1 MTSTIEKL
9 SPLHPVASFDCG
21 EGALNKFLSG
31 FAYSNQQANASKTYV
46 GLHNGDIVG
55 FYTLVSGAVAY
66 DEAPD
71 RVIKGLSRHPVPIII
86 LARIATA
93 KTSQGKGVGA
103 SLLKDAMKRAASAAD
118 IVGARALVAHAK
130 NDSARSFYERFDFIS
145 SPTNPLHLF
154 LLMKDLQRFI
164 K

>member
-1 MTSTIEKL
+1 
-9 SPLHPVASFDCG
+9 
-21 EGALNKFLSG
+21 
-31 FAYSNQQANASKTYV
+31 
-46 GLHNGDIVG
+46 
-55 FYTLVSGAVAY
+55 
-66 DEAPD
+66 
-71 RVIKGLSRHPVPIII
+71 VPIII

-93 KTSQGKGVGA
+93 KASQGKGVGA

-130 NDSARSFYERFDFIS
+130 NDSARSFFERFDFIS